1 MCSVMVVPRS
11 LRSPAVMV
19 KAMPSSL
26 SQRTGSAP
34 SRKDS
39 VSMVTLSET
48 MNTE

>member
-1 MCSVMVVPRS
+1 MCRVMVVPRVS
-11 LRSPAVMV
+11 RVPSVMV

-26 SQRTGSAP
+26 SQRTGVAP

-39 VSMVTLSET
+39 VSMVTLSAT